1 MQVTAVDQ
9 ENNLFRVEHAVTSSL
24 ADKVLATNWLALPW
38 ERQQGQE
45 LWARKRVVDSAIPWI
60 NEWHACLE
68 QAWPGLEQ
76 QLGIAIQPYQGTAFW
91 IDEPGF
97 TCSMH
102 TDGEMPGSLHLTW
115 QGPSTTFYWY
125 KDPSSVRYQVPSQPN
140 SGYAMINQANHIGY
154 RPLLWHAM
162 LDPVPA
168 NSLRLTS
175 YSWITPR

>member
-9 ENNLFRVEHAVTSSL
+9 ENNLFRVGHAVTNSL
-24 ADKVLATNWLALPW
+24 VDKVLTTDWLALPW

-45 LWARKRVVDSAIPWI
+45 LWARKRVINSVIPWI
-60 NEWHACLE
+60 NEWHTCLE
-68 QAWPGLEQ
+68 QAWPSLEK
-76 QLGIAIQPYQGTAFW
+76 QLGIKIQPYQGTAFW

-115 QGPSTTFYWY
+115 QGPGTTFYWY
-125 KDPSSVRYQVPSQPN
+125 KDPSSVRYQVPSHPN
-140 SGYAMINQANHIGY
+140 SGYAMINQANDTGY